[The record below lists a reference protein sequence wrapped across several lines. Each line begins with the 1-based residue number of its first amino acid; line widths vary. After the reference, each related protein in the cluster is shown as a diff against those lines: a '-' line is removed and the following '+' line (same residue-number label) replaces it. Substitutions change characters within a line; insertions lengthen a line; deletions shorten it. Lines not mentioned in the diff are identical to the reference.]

1 MMINAFNNA
10 ATVALN
16 YVEIG
21 KKWQRISKNQP
32 FVNKHNWKGI
42 DYRSGKNNWEKNETN
57 NPTTALNVLHVKK
70 VDIFCLHFR
79 ARLKS

>member
-1 MMINAFNNA
+1 MVINAFNNA

-42 DYRSGKNNWEKNETN
+42 DYRSGKNNWEKIETN

-70 VDIFCLHFR
+70 VDIFLPTFQS
-79 ARLKS
+79 KT

>member
-1 MMINAFNNA
+1 MMMINAFNNA

-57 NPTTALNVLHVKK
+57 NPTTALNVLHFKK
-70 VDIFCLHFR
+70 VDIFLPTFQS
-79 ARLKS
+79 KT

>member
-21 KKWQRISKNQP
+21 KKWQRISKNQL
-32 FVNKHNWKGI
+32 FVKKHNWKGI
-42 DYRSGKNNWEKNETN
+42 NYRSGKNNWEKIETN

-70 VDIFCLHFR
+70 VDIFLPTFQI
-79 ARLKS
+79 KT